1 MAEKNS
7 CDSVFVD
14 DDESQTNSRLSS
26 LRMSAIK
33 SKGNE
38 ENIYNG
44 YNTATVKRVHPQ
56 SDGEA
61 SLKSDILTNT

>member
-38 ENIYNG
+38 ENIYDG
-44 YNTATVKRVHPQ
+44 YNTATVKRVHP
-56 SDGEA
+56 
-61 SLKSDILTNT
+61 